1 MNDPSLPP
9 SLSLSLPLS
18 LSNSVAHTTYM
29 WPDVSDTK
37 KGPFV
42 EDGNMKRIMTISNLF
57 LYTYVE
63 VSIHIL
69 VTCVYCALLWVPFV
83 LKFIIGRHLE
93 KSGDLRN

>member
-1 MNDPSLPP
+1 
-9 SLSLSLPLS
+9 
-18 LSNSVAHTTYM
+18 M
-29 WPDVSDTK
+29 WPDVSDTR

-42 EDGNMKRIMTISNLF
+42 EDGNMKQIMTISNLF

-83 LKFIIGRHLE
+83 SKFINLLAGIR
-93 KSGDLRN
+93 KSLGFTKIT